1 MCERELSI
9 PASIVNVESGR
20 CKLWVT
26 NFSRQNQLIPK
37 GINIACLTTIEN
49 DAICSLKGEYQ
60 EDSKEHKTRSRITR
74 EKLKEVLGAEL
85 TSFEKEELLHL
96 LEEFGDIFDINKKS
110 RKSRCNAVKHRIETS
125 DNASIKHRP
134 YRTSA
139 TERRAIENEV
149 QRMLKEDVI
158 QPSDSPWSSPVV
170 LVKKKNGE
178 WRFCVDYRRLNK
190 ITKKDVYPLPPID
203 DALDC
208 LAGAKSFSM
217 MDLKSGYWQIEVDD
231 KDREKTAFVTSDG
244 LYEFKVM
251 PFGLCNA
258 PATFERMMDTVLR
271 GLKWNICLCYLDDI
285 IVYAPNFQE
294 HKSRLRKVL
303 KCIQEAGLTLNSN
316 KCSFD
321 KKKLTIL
328 GHLVDEH
335 GIYPDPQKTAAV
347 TKFPV
352 PENVSDVRSF
362 LGLCSYY
369 RRFIKNFADIAKPL
383 HDLLKKNAK
392 FSWGTPRK
400 ESFLTL
406 KKLLTSGPVLGH
418 FLPNA
423 ETKIHSDASGYG
435 IGAVLVQVQDG
446 KERPLAYASRSLTA
460 AEKNYSTTEKECLAV
475 VWAISKFR
483 PYLFG
488 RPFTVVTDHHSLYWL
503 ANLKDPSGRLARWAL
518 RLQEYDINIVYKSG
532 RKHSD
537 ADSLSRK
544 PLFESVVE
552 NCDEIP
558 SLAAITDYRKE
569 QLKDKHLKSIIR
581 TLEKGDG
588 YQSYQM
594 RNNVLYKRNY
604 DPMGQQWLL
613 VIPKQLRRDVLKSLH
628 DAPTSGHLGLA
639 KTYDR
644 IRRKYCWPG
653 LYGSVRRYVSH
664 FRECQRRK
672 SPPQLPSGQLHPIK
686 LPDIPFNKIGVDL
699 LGRFPLTRNGNRWI
713 IVCTDYLTRF
723 TVTKALPTAEAT
735 EIAKFLVE
743 EIILKHGAPREMI
756 SDRGRSFLSNL
767 VKDINQLCQTS
778 HLLTTAY
785 HPQTNG
791 LTERFNKTLAD
802 MLSMYVDVEQ
812 RNWDTIL
819 PFVTFAYNSAKQDTT
834 GFSPFF
840 LVHGRDIVT
849 PLDVILPH
857 DTENHADNYVQQMI
871 TRAEEARQLAKLHI
885 LDAQAVDKRRYDER
899 HRPVNYNVGDL
910 VWVFTPVRKV
920 GLSENL
926 LRRYF
931 GPYRI
936 TRRLSGVT

>member
-1 MCERELSI
+1 M
-9 PASIVNVESGR
+9 
-20 CKLWVT
+20 
-26 NFSRQNQLIPK
+26 SRMSEVFW
-37 GINIACLTTIEN
+37 AC
-49 DAICSLKGEYQ
+49 A
-60 EDSKEHKTRSRITR
+60 RIT
-74 EKLKEVLGAEL
+74 G
-85 TSFEKEELLHL
+85 
-96 LEEFGDIFDINKKS
+96 
-110 RKSRCNAVKHRIETS
+110 
-125 DNASIKHRP
+125 
-134 YRTSA
+134 
-139 TERRAIENEV
+139 
-149 QRMLKEDVI
+149 
-158 QPSDSPWSSPVV
+158 
-170 LVKKKNGE
+170 
-178 WRFCVDYRRLNK
+178 
-190 ITKKDVYPLPPID
+190 
-203 DALDC
+203 
-208 LAGAKSFSM
+208 
-217 MDLKSGYWQIEVDD
+217 
-231 KDREKTAFVTSDG
+231 
-244 LYEFKVM
+244 
-251 PFGLCNA
+251 
-258 PATFERMMDTVLR
+258 
-271 GLKWNICLCYLDDI
+271 
-285 IVYAPNFQE
+285 
-294 HKSRLRKVL
+294 
-303 KCIQEAGLTLNSN
+303 
-316 KCSFD
+316 
-321 KKKLTIL
+321 
-328 GHLVDEH
+328 
-335 GIYPDPQKTAAV
+335 
-347 TKFPV
+347 
-352 PENVSDVRSF
+352 
-362 LGLCSYY
+362 
-369 RRFIKNFADIAKPL
+369 
-383 HDLLKKNAK
+383 
-392 FSWGTPRK
+392 
-400 ESFLTL
+400 
-406 KKLLTSGPVLGH
+406 
-418 FLPNA
+418 
-423 ETKIHSDASGYG
+423 ETKIHSDASGYD

-446 KERPLAYASRSLTA
+446 KERPLAYTSRSLTA

-488 RPFTVVTDHHSLYWL
+488 RPLTVVTDHHSLCWL
-503 ANLKDPSGRLARWAL
+503 ATLKDPSGRLARWAL

-558 SLAAITDYRKE
+558 SLSAITDYRKE

-628 DAPTSGHLGLA
+628 DAPTSGHLGCQNVRPNKEEVLLA
-639 KTYDR
+639 RIIWERTPICVALQRMPKTKISTSR
-644 IRRKYCWPG
+644 GSIRG
-653 LYGSVRRYVSH
+653 
-664 FRECQRRK
+664 
-672 SPPQLPSGQLHPIK
+672 
-686 LPDIPFNKIGVDL
+686 FNKIGVDL
-699 LGRFPLTRNGNRWI
+699 LGCFPLTRNGNRWI

-723 TVTKALPTAEAT
+723 TVTEVLPTAEAT

-802 MLSMYVDVEQ
+802 MLFMYVDVEQ

-819 PFVTFAYNSAKQDTT
+819 PFVTFAYNSSKQDTT

-840 LVHGRDIVT
+840 LVYGRDIAT

-857 DTENHADNYVQQMI
+857 DTENHADNYVQQLI

-885 LDAQAVDKRRYDER
+885 LDAQVVDKRRYDER
-899 HRPVNYNVGDL
+899 HRPVSYNVGDL

-920 GLSENL
+920 GLSEKL

-936 TRRLSGVT
+936 TRRLSDVTYEVQSIEVTSRRQRKKDIVHVLRLKPYCDPQRQLDDAGEHRIPRRPVTRSQTRLQRDADS

>member
-1 MCERELSI
+1 M
-9 PASIVNVESGR
+9 
-20 CKLWVT
+20 
-26 NFSRQNQLIPK
+26 SRMSDVFW
-37 GINIACLTTIEN
+37 AC
-49 DAICSLKGEYQ
+49 A
-60 EDSKEHKTRSRITR
+60 RIT
-74 EKLKEVLGAEL
+74 G
-85 TSFEKEELLHL
+85 
-96 LEEFGDIFDINKKS
+96 
-110 RKSRCNAVKHRIETS
+110 
-125 DNASIKHRP
+125 
-134 YRTSA
+134 
-139 TERRAIENEV
+139 
-149 QRMLKEDVI
+149 
-158 QPSDSPWSSPVV
+158 VV
-170 LVKKKNGE
+170 LF
-178 WRFCVDYRRLNK
+178 WD
-190 ITKKDVYPLPPID
+190 I
-203 DALDC
+203 
-208 LAGAKSFSM
+208 SF
-217 MDLKSGYWQIEVDD
+217 Q
-231 KDREKTAFVTSDG
+231 T
-244 LYEFKVM
+244 
-251 PFGLCNA
+251 
-258 PATFERMMDTVLR
+258 
-271 GLKWNICLCYLDDI
+271 
-285 IVYAPNFQE
+285 
-294 HKSRLRKVL
+294 
-303 KCIQEAGLTLNSN
+303 
-316 KCSFD
+316 
-321 KKKLTIL
+321 
-328 GHLVDEH
+328 
-335 GIYPDPQKTAAV
+335 QKQ
-347 TKFPV
+347 
-352 PENVSDVRSF
+352 
-362 LGLCSYY
+362 
-369 RRFIKNFADIAKPL
+369 
-383 HDLLKKNAK
+383 
-392 FSWGTPRK
+392 
-400 ESFLTL
+400 
-406 KKLLTSGPVLGH
+406 
-418 FLPNA
+418 
-423 ETKIHSDASGYG
+423 IHSDASGYG

-488 RPFTVVTDHHSLYWL
+488 RPFTVVTDHHSLCWL

-537 ADSLSRK
+537 ADSLPRK

-581 TLEKGDG
+581 TLEKGDC

-594 RNNVLYKRNY
+594 RKNVLYKRNY

-628 DAPTSGHLGLA
+628 DAPTSGHLGFA
-639 KTYDR
+639 KT
-644 IRRKYCWPG
+644 
-653 LYGSVRRYVSH
+653 
-664 FRECQRRK
+664 ECQRRK

-686 LPDIPFNKIGVDL
+686 PPDIQFNKIGVDF

-802 MLSMYVDVEQ
+802 MLSMYADVEQ

-857 DTENHADNYVQQMI
+857 DTENHADNYVQQLI
-871 TRAEEARQLAKLHI
+871 TRAEEVRQLAKLHI
-885 LDAQAVDKRRYDER
+885 LDAQAVDKQRYDER
-899 HRPVNYNVGDL
+899 HRPVNYNVGNL

-920 GLSENL
+920 GLSEKL

-936 TRRLSGVT
+936 TRRLSDVTYEVQSIEVTSRRQSKKDIVQVLRLKPYCDSQRQLDDAEAHRIPRRPVTRSQTRLQRGAALTPPKEGEMSRSSNG